1 VDCVT
6 QLLSILRKVFMR
18 ASAPTNERE
27 STPWRRAKA
36 PGGTI
41 SPLFQIASVFSNRM
55 SEDAS

>member
-1 VDCVT
+1 
-6 QLLSILRKVFMR
+6 LSILRKVFMR

-41 SPLFQIASVFSNRM
+41 SPLFQIASVFFKPHV
-55 SEDAS
+55 